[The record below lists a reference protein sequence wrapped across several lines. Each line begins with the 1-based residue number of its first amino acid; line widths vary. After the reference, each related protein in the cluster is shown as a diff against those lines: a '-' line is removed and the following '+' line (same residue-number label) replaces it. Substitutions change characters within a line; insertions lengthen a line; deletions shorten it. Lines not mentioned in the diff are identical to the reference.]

1 MLNTLLT
8 LHIAAAAI
16 ACVSMFVPA
25 LARKGGSA
33 HRRAGWVYVCS
44 MTAVAATALLLCVRL
59 VTHADPDL
67 QMKGYFLI
75 YIAVLVLT
83 GVFAGMRVLRAKKR
97 TKAHRNPLDVGAA
110 AALVLAGLAMAAY
123 GLSVQQPLFIA
134 VSVIG
139 LNNGTSQLLYW
150 LRPPSHAMHWWF
162 EHMEIMLGS
171 CVGTLIAF
179 LVFVAP
185 HLGASPMML
194 AVWMGPIV
202 LCFPG
207 IILWKRHYKRLFGA
221 APAAN
226 TLGIPAAAQRLG
238 RR

>member
-25 LARKGGSA
+25 LARKGGPA
-33 HRRAGWVYVCS
+33 HRRAGWVYVWS

-67 QMKGYFLI
+67 RMKGYFLI

-83 GVFAGMRVLRAKKR
+83 GVFAGMRVLRAKNR
-97 TKAHRNPLDVGAA
+97 TKAHRNPLDLGAA
-110 AALVLAGLAMAAY
+110 AALVIAGFTMAAY
-123 GLSVQQPLFIA
+123 GLKVQQPLFIA
-134 VSVIG
+134 VSLIG

-185 HLGASPMML
+185 HLGASPTML
-194 AVWMGPIV
+194 AIWMAPIV
-202 LCFPG
+202 LSLPG
-207 IILWKRHYKRLFGA
+207 IFLWKRHYRRLFGA
-221 APAAN
+221 AGATTKRRLVAASSVS
-226 TLGIPAAAQRLG
+226 

>member
-1 MLNTLLT
+1 MLNVLLT
-8 LHIAAAAI
+8 LHIASAAI
-16 ACVSMFVPA
+16 ACVSMFVPV

-33 HRRAGWVYVCS
+33 HRRAGWIYVWS
-44 MTAVAATALLLCVRL
+44 MAAVAVTALLLCARL

-67 QMKGYFLI
+67 RMKGYFLI

-97 TKAHRNPLDVGAA
+97 TKTHRDFWDLGSA
-110 AALVLAGLAMAAY
+110 AALVIAGLVTAAY
-123 GLSVQQPLFIA
+123 GLWVQQSLFVA
-134 VSVIG
+134 LATIG
-139 LNNGTSQLLYW
+139 LFNGISQLVYW

-179 LVFVAP
+179 FVFVAP
-185 HLGASPMML
+185 HLGASPTVL
-194 AVWMGPIV
+194 AIWMGPIV

-207 IILWKRHYKRLFGA
+207 IVFWKRHYKRLFD
-221 APAAN
+221 
-226 TLGIPAAAQRLG
+226 PAAAAKPQALAAVPHSGQR
-238 RR
+238 